1 MLHAGSWTRL
11 MRPKPGILMKT
22 SPIFHLHQ
30 HIVVEVG
37 VLAAGSHPVTAL
49 EERLRIYNERLQQ
62 TGMLNEFCKV
72 LLGSLD

>member
-1 MLHAGSWTRL
+1 

-30 HIVVEVG
+30 QIVIEVG

-49 EERLRIYNERLQQ
+49 EERLRIYDERLQQ
-62 TGMLNEFCKV
+62 TGNAK
-72 LLGSLD
+72 